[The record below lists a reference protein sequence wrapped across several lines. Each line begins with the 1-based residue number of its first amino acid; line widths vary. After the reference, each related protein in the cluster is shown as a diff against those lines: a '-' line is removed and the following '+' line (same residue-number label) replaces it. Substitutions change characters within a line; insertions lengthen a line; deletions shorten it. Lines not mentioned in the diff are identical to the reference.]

1 MHDIETPSP
10 WMVRHA
16 AYVKPRSELLDV
28 ACGKGRHARFFAARN
43 VMVTAVDRDA
53 SALQPLKTVQN
64 VRTEQRDLENDP
76 WPYAEHSFDVV
87 LVCNYL
93 WRPAARELLATVKPG
108 GLLLYET
115 FMAGNEMYGKPSRPE
130 FLLRPNELAQW
141 VYGEF
146 RVIAFD
152 QLPER
157 GPDGKPV
164 AMKQRIAAIRN
175 LPEVAGASQSATT
188 DAGEAG
194 EPATPQ

>member
-16 AYVKPRSELLDV
+16 VYVKPRTELLDV

-43 VMVTAVDRDA
+43 VNVTAVDRDA

-93 WRPAARELLATVKPG
+93 WRPTARELLATVKPG

-115 FMAGNEMYGKPSRPE
+115 FMTGNERYGKPSRPE

-141 VYGEF
+141 VYGDF

-152 QLPER
+152 QMPER
-157 GPDGKPV
+157 GPDGKPT

-175 LPEVAGASQSATT
+175 LPEMPQT
-188 DAGEAG
+188 DGEAAASDG
-194 EPATPQ
+194 ATPQ